1 MIIAIDGPA
10 ASGKSTVAEKLAYQL
25 GYLYFDTGV
34 MYRAVT
40 YKALQDNKPIVDE
53 TAISRL
59 ADKVQIDVQ
68 PPSKCDGRK
77 YDVLLDGID
86 VTWEIRSPEV
96 NMNVSQVSAYHGV
109 RRAMTEQQRRI
120 GKRGAV
126 VMVGRDIGT
135 VVMPDADLKLFLVAA
150 VEERARRRFVE
161 EIERGQSITYNEVL
175 ASLQLRDKIDS
186 SRDIAPLKPA
196 EDAHIIDTEALSV
209 EQVIAEILSLD
220 EFQAQ

>member
-1 MIIAIDGPA
+1 M
-10 ASGKSTVAEKLAYQL
+10 
-25 GYLYFDTGV
+25 
-34 MYRAVT
+34 
-40 YKALQDNKPIVDE
+40 
-53 TAISRL
+53 
-59 ADKVQIDVQ
+59 QIDVQ

-186 SRDIAPLKPA
+186 SREHYHLGLP
-196 EDAHIIDTEALSV
+196 TV
-209 EQVIAEILSLD
+209 
-220 EFQAQ
+220 